1 MRNKTKLYQYIF
13 RTTFISFCLI
23 ATLISITQSFN
34 KVSAVESSSS
44 ATASVT
50 VSSACSFSRTNED
63 DGNYAGTLANN
74 SSVEVFW

>member
-13 RTTFISFCLI
+13 RTTFISFCLVT
-23 ATLISITQSFN
+23 TLISITQSFN